1 MLWIGDRTRQ
11 LDGAHV
17 EFFRG
22 VANPIGIKVGPSAA
36 PDEIVEVIRYL
47 NPHSEKGKIILI
59 SRFGQEK
66 VSEQLPKYIKA
77 VSAAQ
82 LPVLWQVDPMHGNI
96 EKTKAG
102 IKTRDFD
109 AILSEVEQSF
119 RIHREQGSILGGVHF
134 EMTGDNV
141 TECIGGAEGV
151 SETDLTKN
159 YESYCDPRL
168 NYGQALEMAFLI
180 SSIFTK

>member
-11 LDGAHV
+11 IDGAHV

-22 VANPIGIKVGPSAA
+22 VANPVGLKVGPSAT
-36 PDEIVEVIRYL
+36 PKEIVEVVQKL
-47 NPHSEKGKIILI
+47 NPENEKGKIVLI

-66 VSEQLPKYIKA
+66 VSEHLPKYI
-77 VSAAQ
+77 SAIRQAD

-96 EKTKAG
+96 IKTKAG

-109 AILSEVEQSF
+109 AILSEVEQTF

-141 TECIGGAEGV
+141 TECIGGAEGL
-151 SETDLTKN
+151 SESDLTKN

-168 NYGQALEMAFLI
+168 NYGQGLEMAFLI
-180 SSIFTK
+180 SSMFAK